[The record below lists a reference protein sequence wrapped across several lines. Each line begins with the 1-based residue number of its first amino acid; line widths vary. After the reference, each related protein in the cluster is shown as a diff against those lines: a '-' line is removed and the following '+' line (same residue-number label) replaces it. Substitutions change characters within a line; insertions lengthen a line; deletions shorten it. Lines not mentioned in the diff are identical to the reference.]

1 MAENGSRTESL
12 PLAGQG
18 PRPRGPAGTGAG
30 RCITAK
36 SVLVAGALVVLL
48 AYWMPTWV
56 LFRHS
61 GGNGGGYLPLFALG
75 TLVVMVL
82 VGPVLSRLGL
92 RFSAGEK
99 LFVFSALAVALFSF
113 RTSAFVVTLL
123 PSPYN
128 FATVENAFEKEFLP
142 EVPPH
147 LVPFQDTEDEQ
158 LSWFYRG
165 LPEKIPAEAEEDWN
179 LLRGELPREPIPWG
193 RWVGPLAWWM
203 GLFAAVWFAQF
214 CLGAI
219 LRKQWLEHET
229 LMLPQA
235 EVVLALVEE
244 GPQGSRWPRI
254 FSSRGFWIGV
264 GISLAIFTLEGLHT
278 YFPAVPSL
286 GLRALSLAAYLTEPP
301 WNEMRPELTI
311 EPYLVGLAY
320 LLPAQLSLS
329 LWLFAVVDNLARVFL
344 AATGQAP
351 AVREAWN
358 GYQINSGSDAVGAVV
373 VFVVVLLWGGRRHLW
388 AVLRKALWNDPTV
401 DDSGE
406 FLSYRTAVFGLVGAV
421 GFMAFWTAKAGM
433 SLLVAAFLFGFFFLI
448 VIFLARVVSEC
459 GLVGAGLYYLVPYS
473 RLVHLV
479 GYRPWMLGSFTVN
492 SFLWPTLM
500 IDMQPLPLYLTAAR
514 VSRGCGRGPGGVRR
528 RRLMGVVFFVL
539 LVSAAVIVA
548 ARTVQVSYLRGGL
561 NGPSGYYNE
570 TIWIFQNSFIRD
582 IILKERAHSPDPA
595 HLTAMVGGGLIMAF
609 LLTMRQLFYW
619 WPLHPI
625 GYVAAG
631 LWRGIWF
638 SFFLGWLVKRF
649 VLKYG
654 GGALF
659 HQVTPVFVG
668 LVAGQFFSGV
678 VWFVVGL
685 IHGEVSFGAV

>member
-1 MAENGSRTESL
+1 MSENASQS
-12 PLAGQG
+12 A
-18 PRPRGPAGTGAG
+18 GPALTGEAPSAGAAGFG
-30 RCITAK
+30 RCITLK
-36 SVLVAGALVVLL
+36 SVLLAGALVVALT
-48 AYWMPTWV
+48 YWMPTWV

-75 TLVVMVL
+75 TLILMVL
-82 VGPVLSRLGL
+82 VGPVFSRLGV

-99 LFVFSALAVALFSF
+99 LFVFSALAVSLFSF
-113 RTSAFVVTLL
+113 RTSAFIVTIL

-128 FATVENAFEKEFLP
+128 FATVENGFEKHFLHV
-142 EVPPH
+142 VPPH
-147 LVPFQDTEDEQ
+147 LVPFRDTEDEQ

-165 LPEKIPAEAEEDWN
+165 LPEKIPPEAEEDWS
-179 LLRGELPREPIPWG
+179 LLKGKLPREPIPWG
-193 RWVGPLAWWM
+193 RWLKPLAWWM
-203 GLFAAVWFAQF
+203 GLFGAIWFAQF

-229 LMLPQA
+229 LMVPQA
-235 EVVLALVEE
+235 DVVLALVEE
-244 GPQGSRWPRI
+244 GPPGSRWPRI
-254 FSSRGFWIGV
+254 FHSRGFWIGTA
-264 GISLAIFTLEGLHT
+264 ISLAIFTLEGFHT

-286 GLRALSLAAYLTEPP
+286 GLRALSLAPYLTEPP

-329 LWLFAVVDNLARVFL
+329 LWFFAVVDNLTRVIL

-351 AVREAWN
+351 TVREAWN
-358 GYQINSGSDAVGAVV
+358 GYQINSGSDAVGAVT
-373 VFVVVLLWGGRRHLW
+373 VFVLVLLWGARRHLW
-388 AVLRKALWNDPTV
+388 AVLRKALWNDPRV

-406 FLSYRTAVFGLVGAV
+406 FLSYRTAFWGLVGAV
-421 GFMAFWTAKAGM
+421 GFIFYWAYKAGM
-433 SLLVAAFLFGFFFLI
+433 SLLVAGFLFGFFFLI
-448 VIFLARVVSEC
+448 VIFLARVVCEC
-459 GLVGAGLYYLVPYS
+459 GLLGARLYHLVPYT

-479 GYRPWMLGSFTVN
+479 GYRPWMLTSFTVN
-492 SFLWPTLM
+492 SFIWPTLM
-500 IDMQPLPLYLTAAR
+500 IEAQPLPLYLTAAR
-514 VSRGCGRGPGGVRR
+514 VCQGCGGDEVRVRRR
-528 RRLMGVVFFVL
+528 RRLMGVVFFL
-539 LVSAAVIVA
+539 LVMSAAVIIA
-548 ARTVQVSYLRGGL
+548 LRTVQVSYLRGGL

-570 TIWIFQNSFIRD
+570 TIWIFSNSFIRD
-582 IILKERAHSPDPA
+582 VILKERAHSPDPA
-595 HLTAMVGGGLIMAF
+595 HLTAMAGGAVMMGF
-609 LLTMRQLFYW
+609 LLAMRQLFYW
-619 WPLHPI
+619 WPFHPI

-659 HQVTPVFVG
+659 RQATPVFVG